1 MIDLVLTHLN
11 QPWGPPW
18 ILETL
23 GDPWRPLAT
32 IGDMPENGH
41 LLYMTHEWPKFCV
54 KNLWTHFHKKKMEK
68 LRWKVRKRWEWWAG
82 LNTQL
87 SFGSC
92 PMGFIPSTIV
102 VIVIIIIIARNSRMH
117 VEWSSM
123 QKHFHFT
130 LFKGFAL
137 HGGFVLGQLW
147 NKANPLVKIIFNPE
161 IQTNRSTHKTT

>member
-1 MIDLVLTHLN
+1 MMTMHYGFRWPIRFWNMEKVPKSTLLFFLPQNPKKYFHDSWMT
-11 QPWGPPW
+11 Q
-18 ILETL
+18 IL
-23 GDPWRPLAT
+23 
-32 IGDMPENGH
+32 
-41 LLYMTHEWPKFCV
+41 
-54 KNLWTHFHKKKMEK
+54 THFHKKKMEK
-68 LRWKVRKRWEWWAG
+68 LRWKVRKGWEWWAG
-82 LNTQL
+82 LNTKL
-87 SFGSC
+87 SFGIC
-92 PMGFIPSTIV
+92 PLGFIPSTIIV